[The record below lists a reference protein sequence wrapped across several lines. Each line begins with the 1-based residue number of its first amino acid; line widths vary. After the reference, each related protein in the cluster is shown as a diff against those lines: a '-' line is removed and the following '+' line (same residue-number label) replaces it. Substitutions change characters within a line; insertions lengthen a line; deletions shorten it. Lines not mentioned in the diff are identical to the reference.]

1 MISIKRL
8 SVHPFP
14 FAVSFPPVQLKTQN
28 HAVCPSKSR
37 QFSKN
42 RKLYKN
48 GQEFCDCSQLIKFSD
63 TLEVEIW
70 RKIFHFYLISAK
82 NVTPRYW
89 LSPWFP
95 TLLLENLFIRKNI
108 KKIIFFSHLPMD
120 KLYVSLL
127 QTRTPSFPA
136 QIPEQTGT
144 LYIFGI
150 YIL

>member
-1 MISIKRL
+1 MTETRTCDECEIGLRCLGSKEDSCCRDEDGKRCEEHDGHCTSNDQCSEGL
-8 SVHPFP
+8 VCGEKTC
-14 FAVSFPPVQLKTQN
+14 LK
-28 HAVCPSKSR
+28 K
-37 QFSKN
+37 
-42 RKLYKN
+42 
-48 GQEFCDCSQLIKFSD
+48 D
-63 TLEVEIW
+63 TLS
-70 RKIFHFYLISAK
+70 F
-82 NVTPRYW
+82 
-89 LSPWFP
+89 
-95 TLLLENLFIRKNI
+95 LLLKNLFIRKNI